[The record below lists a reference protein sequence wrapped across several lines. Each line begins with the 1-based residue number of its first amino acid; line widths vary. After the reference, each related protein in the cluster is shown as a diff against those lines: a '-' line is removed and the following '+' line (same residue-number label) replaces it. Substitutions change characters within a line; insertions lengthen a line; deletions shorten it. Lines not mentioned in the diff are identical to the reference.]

1 MTKNLNLSDEDIKR
15 TTYIDTDFEPTPIIP
30 NQLSKEDQ
38 KILGNLERKN
48 KIAYNDYYVSEFL
61 RCRSNPLYF
70 IHNYCNISEVGAP
83 RLYTKDMMNKK
94 YRRLIKCLYR
104 YHKCLLMASRQLGK
118 ALDLNTIIPTPNGF
132 KRLEDLTVG
141 DYVYSELGKPTQII
155 GESKVFYNKTCYKL
169 YFDNGE
175 FIIASVDH
183 LWKLYDNP
191 KIYKTSELLEL
202 FNQSKALRIK
212 LPEPIETF
220 NNQTV
225 DERIA
230 SINYIFK
237 DNGEVDTE
245 NNCYKIHVRT
255 KYFLNTVHLLLSSLG
270 VKNIPYYN
278 YIVFYTNSP
287 KFNFLSDNINF
298 DEVIFNSVQIESI
311 EEIKPVP
318 CKCIVIDSPTK
329 LFLASESMIPT
340 HNSTIAAC
348 LLSHAITFFPG
359 IRACIFNMDMGAG
372 CENIA
377 KVKFILENLPDW
389 MRFTPKKITS
399 KTFIDLTNDSK
410 ISVFYP
416 STIKSPE
423 QLSRSLT
430 IPVLYVDEA
439 AFIRYIDKIWTAA
452 QPTRS
457 TACEQAARYNYPYW
471 ALMTSTPNGSQGT
484 GQFFFDYWNLAIDSD
499 DIFEIDKSQTSDGET
514 NQNFVYE
521 KFKNN
526 ADLLV
531 SDPNKN
537 SFIKIKYKWDEDPR
551 KSQEWYQEQ
560 CRELNFK
567 KRNIAQELDLEFVG
581 STNCPFDDDVLAKL
595 QQSVIKPIDFLQLS
609 NGGVLK
615 IFDSIDPLDYYLI
628 GVDTAS
634 AINGCYSAIEV
645 YSFRDFK
652 QVAELALRVGSL
664 HQYGEMVYD
673 TTKHFVN
680 QSGGRVI
687 LVIENNSIGKS
698 IVEQI
703 QLTDMGYYLYHERQ
717 KLDSRGVI
725 TEYGLNTNS
734 RTKSI
739 MVAELYKFI
748 NETPENF
755 KSEELVNQLH
765 AIERNNAGQ
774 ITSSAYSDM
783 FMASCFCAY
792 ARKDKEL
799 EILPLIS
806 FGSNYQENETK
817 IVKSI
822 IQMSNP
828 KDYANERERRE
839 IYLNNFEDE
848 VEENIIHPD
857 QEQHDP
863 LPFFFNI

>member
-141 DYVYSELGKPTQII
+141 DYVYSEFGKPIKII
-155 GESKVFYNKTCYKL
+155 AESEVFYDKKCYKIL
-169 YFDNGE
+169 FDNNE
-175 FIIASVDH
+175 EVIASEDH
-183 LWKLYDNP
+183 LWKIFNNKNIYTTKNLYDLYKIDYELRIELPEEIFLFNNKTVAKRIEIIN
-191 KIYKTSELLEL
+191 KIYKKCGVEFYEKYNEFQIKS
-202 FNQSKALRIK
+202 NNIK
-212 LPEPIETF
+212 LLKII
-220 NNQTV
+220 QT
-225 DERIA
+225 I
-230 SINYIFK
+230 
-237 DNGEVDTE
+237 
-245 NNCYKIHVRT
+245 
-255 KYFLNTVHLLLSSLG
+255 LSSLG
-270 VKNIPYYN
+270 IKNTLYHD
-278 YIVFYTNSP
+278 YIIFKTNNL
-287 KFNFLSDNINF
+287 KFNFVRNKYNNIDFKTVN
-298 DEVIFNSVQIESI
+298 IISI
-311 EEIKPVP
+311 EEYQSIP
-318 CKCIVIDSPTK
+318 CKCLVVDSPTK
-329 LFLASESMIPT
+329 LFLVGNTMIPT

-839 IYLNNFEDE
+839 MYLNNFEDE